1 MGANKIDIY
10 QNNTCT
16 KYLQVDGLS
25 LTGYD
30 AYLTVKRNTSD
41 TSYLLD
47 VSLAVVDA
55 STLLIN
61 ISSTDVSTL
70 TSGEYIYDITA
81 IKDNSIFTITK
92 DIFAILDGVRY

>member
-1 MGANKIDIY
+1 MGANKIEIY
-10 QNNTCT
+10 QRNPCT
-16 KYLQVDGLS
+16 KYLQVEGLN

-70 TSGEYIYDITA
+70 SSGEYIYDITA
-81 IKDNSIFTITK
+81 VKDNSIYTITK
-92 DIFAILDGVRY
+92 DIFTVLDAVRY